1 MEITC
6 TSTPCA
12 SMSFSRSSGVKRTLG
27 EVKAVRLPPPIT
39 VPIPSPGSWRKPC
52 QSRWAS
58 AACHRDR
65 GTRCAWMSMVF
76 MNASFLEVEE
86 PAGRR
91 LHPFLLRVLVEHE
104 PLVGGGD
111 APCPRGQLGF
121 ELARSPSGVA
131 QEEQRPAWT
140 RAPGPRLKHRWILGD
155 REATD
160 NHGGALACPV
170 RPVQDGA
177 ALLLD
182 PPAVVDSDVAAAGRH
197 LETERLQRPLERNLR
212 DGPVDD

>member
-39 VPIPSPGSWRKPC
+39 VPRPSPGSWRKPY
-52 QSRWAS
+52 QSLRAS

-76 MNASFLEVEE
+76 MSASSLEIEE

-91 LHPFLLRVLVEHE
+91 LDPFLLRVLVQHE
-104 PLVGGGD
+104 PLVGGGG
-111 APCPRGQLGF
+111 APCAGGHPGF
-121 ELARSPSGVA
+121 EPGRAPPRRA
-131 QEEQRPAWT
+131 QEQHRPRWAG
-140 RAPGPRLKHRWILGD
+140 AP
-155 REATD
+155 A
-160 NHGGALACPV
+160 
-170 RPVQDGA
+170 
-177 ALLLD
+177 
-182 PPAVVDSDVAAAGRH
+182 
-197 LETERLQRPLERNLR
+197 
-212 DGPVDD
+212 

>member
-39 VPIPSPGSWRKPC
+39 VPMPSPGSWRKPY
-52 QSRWAS
+52 QSLRAS

-76 MNASFLEVEE
+76 MSAPSLELEE

-91 LHPFLLRVLVEHE
+91 LDPFLLRVFVEYE
-104 PLVGGGD
+104 PLVGGG
-111 APCPRGQLGF
+111 
-121 ELARSPSGVA
+121 
-131 QEEQRPAWT
+131 
-140 RAPGPRLKHRWILGD
+140 RAPRARGPPRFQPAPAPPR
-155 REATD
+155 
-160 NHGGALACPV
+160 
-170 RPVQDGA
+170 A
-177 ALLLD
+177 A
-182 PPAVVDSDVAAAGRH
+182 PA
-197 LETERLQRPLERNLR
+197 E
-212 DGPVDD
+212 

>member
-27 EVKAVRLPPPIT
+27 ELKAVRLPPPIT
-39 VPIPSPGSWRKPC
+39 VPRPSPGSWRKPY
-52 QSRWAS
+52 QSRRAS

-91 LHPFLLRVLVEHE
+91 LDPFLLRVLVEHE

-111 APCPRGQLGF
+111 APGAPRQPGGEPSPCPSR
-121 ELARSPSGVA
+121 VA
-131 QEEQRPAWT
+131 PKETRPPW
-140 RAPGPRLKHRWILGD
+140 
-155 REATD
+155 
-160 NHGGALACPV
+160 
-170 RPVQDGA
+170 
-177 ALLLD
+177 
-182 PPAVVDSDVAAAGRH
+182 AG
-197 LETERLQRPLERNLR
+197 T
-212 DGPVDD
+212 

>member
-39 VPIPSPGSWRKPC
+39 VPRPSPGSWRKPY
-52 QSRWAS
+52 QSLRAS

-76 MNASFLEVEE
+76 MSASSLEIEE

-91 LHPFLLRVLVEHE
+91 LDPFLLWVLVEHE

-111 APCPRGQLGF
+111 APCAGGQLGF
-121 ELARSPSGVA
+121 ELARSPPGVA
-131 QEEQRPAWT
+131 QEEQRPSGT
-140 RAPGPRLKHRWILGD
+140 GAPGHRLKHRWILGD
-155 REATD
+155 REATVH
-160 NHGGALACPV
+160 HGCALACPV
-170 RPVQDGA
+170 RRVQDESA
-177 ALLLD
+177 SLLD
-182 PPAVVDSDVAAAGRH
+182 PARRSGLGRRRCRAAPRGRTVAAPAR
-197 LETERLQRPLERNLR
+197 TEPRRWA
-212 DGPVDD
+212 